1 MAESST
7 ADYIFKIVLTGD
19 SGVGKSNLLSRFTR
33 NEFSLESRSTIG
45 VEFST
50 KEVQVDGKTIK
61 VQIWD
66 TAGQERFMA
75 ITKAYYRNALGALVV
90 FDILKASTFQ
100 NLDQWYNEVRANA
113 GIDCSIILLGNKLDQ
128 RHIRAVL
135 HDDAKRYA
143 DERNIQYVETS
154 ALDSTNVEQA
164 FRTLIADIYR
174 HWAARMDSMKQE
186 SNTLSQQHIPQ
197 TIKPGYSSTT
207 SNPAAAN
214 NSCCTREL
222 NNLTSSPELL
232 DHPSINN
239 SNDASINQWNEL
251 RTPVLANYPDLIDAA
266 EARRIHTES
275 YPRNKDHPLLSDD
288 IIRLI
293 KKGFGESDPYP
304 TKNNLGR
311 IWFFLEYNPYLRQL
325 YLTIIKARCLRSMT
339 NCEPTTFVRAE
350 ILPKLNLSFSTD
362 IIKENS
368 NPDYMA
374 ETLFNINL
382 SEFSYNI
389 LKLTVHEVDK
399 DVFHTPI
406 GTTYYPLDHLLIAQ
420 RAKGHAVWRNLFPE
434 YGDPSAIGLIQIR
447 ATVFYD
453 AKNDCLNIYVHSL
466 RATGVAKQA
475 YQVYVHASVAIH
487 DSPIIPQEHIESSHS
502 KYGPIVS
509 LEQYNDTIYDQLF
522 RFTVYKHE
530 FNEMTV
536 VLDVYRRSLGEE
548 FFNDILLGRTVVV
561 SPEMLTKNLNT
572 EIQSPSNITE
582 ESPLNPDNE
591 KKIEQKKKKRKHK
604 KRNIS
609 IKYNK

>member
-1 MAESST
+1 MTCESEYSFICLSSKKEYHWLWILLPISLLIVFLL
-7 ADYIFKIVLTGD
+7 YIFSHPNYARLSSYTYQSINPTKNSI
-19 SGVGKSNLLSRFTR
+19 NLHPL
-33 NEFSLESRSTIG
+33 
-45 VEFST
+45 
-50 KEVQVDGKTIK
+50 
-61 VQIWD
+61 
-66 TAGQERFMA
+66 
-75 ITKAYYRNALGALVV
+75 
-90 FDILKASTFQ
+90 
-100 NLDQWYNEVRANA
+100 
-113 GIDCSIILLGNKLDQ
+113 
-128 RHIRAVL
+128 
-135 HDDAKRYA
+135 
-143 DERNIQYVETS
+143 
-154 ALDSTNVEQA
+154 
-164 FRTLIADIYR
+164 
-174 HWAARMDSMKQE
+174 KQE
-186 SNTLSQQHIPQ
+186 TDVFNQQVKYSMPEVSSKFLFEQSKERIIP
-197 TIKPGYSSTT
+197 K
-207 SNPAAAN
+207 N
-214 NSCCTREL
+214 NTREL

-275 YPRNKDHPLLSDD
+275 YSRNKDHPLLSDD

-293 KKGFGESDPYP
+293 NKGFGESDPYP

-339 NCEPTTFVRAE
+339 NCEPTTFVRVE

-368 NPDYMA
+368 NPNYMT
-374 ETLFNINL
+374 ETIFNINL

-453 AKNDCLNIYVHSL
+453 TKNDCLNIYVHSL
-466 RATGVAKQA
+466 RATGVVKQA

-487 DSPIIPQEHIESSHS
+487 DSPIIPQEHLESSHS

-522 RFTVYKHE
+522 RFTIYKHE

-572 EIQSPSNITE
+572 EIQLPSNITE

-591 KKIEQKKKKRKHK
+591 KKIEQKKEKRKHK